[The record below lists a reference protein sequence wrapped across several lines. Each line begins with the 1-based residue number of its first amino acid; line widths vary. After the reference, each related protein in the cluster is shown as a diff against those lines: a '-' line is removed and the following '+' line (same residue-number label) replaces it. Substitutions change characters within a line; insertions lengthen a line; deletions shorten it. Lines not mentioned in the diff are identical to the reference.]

1 MNNKNSRKNHNL
13 DIYEIG
19 EKIRMERL
27 KRKIK
32 QKSLAKEAGISNTYL
47 SDIEHQRTL
56 PSLTTFIR
64 LCEALNVDFSYMLKK
79 VN

>member
-1 MNNKNSRKNHNL
+1 MNKKNSRKNHYL

-19 EKIRMERL
+19 EKIRLERL

-32 QKSLAKEAGISNTYL
+32 QNVLAKQAGISNTYL

-56 PSLTTFIR
+56 PSLTTYIR
-64 LCEALNVDFSYMLKK
+64 LCEALNIDFGYIL
-79 VN
+79 NQNN